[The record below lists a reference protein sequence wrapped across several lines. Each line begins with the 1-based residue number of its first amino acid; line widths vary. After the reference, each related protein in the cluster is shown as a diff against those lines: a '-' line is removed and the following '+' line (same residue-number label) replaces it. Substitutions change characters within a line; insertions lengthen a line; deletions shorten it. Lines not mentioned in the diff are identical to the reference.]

1 MRSRRLRRGPPP
13 EYQGATASRLWR
25 FPSGKFAPAMPD
37 ASLNIGNA
45 RTLRWTDPGVLA
57 FHRQRLGGLDF
68 FREMARGGIP
78 AVPVYSVLDM
88 RLTDVERGYCRFE
101 CDPGP
106 HMVNPVGGIHGGV
119 YAILADSA
127 AGIAAQSWIEEGF
140 VTRTVR
146 LNVDF
151 LRPLTAESGTVVCEG
166 RTAKV
171 GRTVLLSDATIVDGR
186 GRDVGRAQGTFMV
199 VPAGGSGKPAAAPP
213 AAAEREFLVEWG
225 DTDTIRRA
233 SAGRTGF
240 EVMSMIADGRLPA
253 APIAQTL
260 GFRLDSVGDGAA
272 AFLCD
277 PAERQYNPLGIVHG
291 GVPATLIDSAAGC
304 AVHTKL
310 PAGYSFSTVSLTCE
324 FFRAIALD
332 TGPVRC
338 EGRVVKHGRQVSVAD
353 ADVVDRD
360 GRVLVRGTAT
370 CLAHPLR

>member
-1 MRSRRLRRGPPP
+1 
-13 EYQGATASRLWR
+13 
-25 FPSGKFAPAMPD
+25 MPD

-57 FHRQRLGGLDF
+57 FHRRRLGGLDF

-78 AVPVYSVLDM
+78 AVPIYSVLDM

-119 YAILADSA
+119 YAILTDSA

-151 LRPLTAESGTVVCEG
+151 LRPLTAKSGTVVCEG

-171 GRTVLLSDATIVDGR
+171 GRTVVLSDATIVDGD

-199 VPAGGSGKPAAAPP
+199 VPAAESGSPAGDPP
-213 AAAEREFLVEWG
+213 PPAEREYLAEWG
-225 DTDTIRRA
+225 DTDAIRQA
-233 SAGRTGF
+233 SAGSTGF
-240 EVMSMIADGRLPA
+240 ELMSMIADGRLPA
-253 APIAQTL
+253 APIGQTL
-260 GFRLDSVGDGAA
+260 GFSLETVGDGAA
-272 AFLCD
+272 TFLCE

-291 GVPATLIDSAAGC
+291 GVPATLIDAATGC
-304 AVHTKL
+304 AIQTKL
-310 PAGYSFSTVSLTCE
+310 PPGYSFSTVSLTCE
-324 FFRAIALD
+324 FFRAITLE

-338 EGRVVKHGRQVSVAD
+338 IGRIVKHGRQVSVAD

>member
-1 MRSRRLRRGPPP
+1 
-13 EYQGATASRLWR
+13 
-25 FPSGKFAPAMPD
+25 MPD

-57 FHRQRLGGLDF
+57 FHRRRLGGLDF

-78 AVPVYSVLDM
+78 AVPIYSVLDM

-119 YAILADSA
+119 YAILTDSA

-151 LRPLTAESGTVVCEG
+151 LRPLTAKSGTVVCEG

-171 GRTVLLSDATIVDGR
+171 GRTVVLSDATIVDGD

-199 VPAGGSGKPAAAPP
+199 VPAAESGSPAGDPP
-213 AAAEREFLVEWG
+213 PPAEREYLAEWG
-225 DTDTIRRA
+225 DTDAIRQA
-233 SAGRTGF
+233 SVGSTGF
-240 EVMSMIADGRLPA
+240 ELMSMIADGRLPA
-253 APIAQTL
+253 APIGQTL
-260 GFRLDSVGDGAA
+260 GFGLETVGDGAA
-272 AFLCD
+272 TFLCE

-291 GVPATLIDSAAGC
+291 GVPATLIDAATGC
-304 AVHTKL
+304 AIQTKL
-310 PAGYSFSTVSLTCE
+310 PPGYSFSTVSLTCE
-324 FFRAIALD
+324 FFRAITLE

-338 EGRVVKHGRQVSVAD
+338 IGRIVKHGRQVSVAD

>member
-1 MRSRRLRRGPPP
+1 
-13 EYQGATASRLWR
+13 
-25 FPSGKFAPAMPD
+25 MPD
-37 ASLNIGNA
+37 ASPNLGHS

-57 FHRQRLGGLDF
+57 FHRRRLGGLDF
-68 FREMARGGIP
+68 FRAMARGEIP
-78 AVPVYSVLDM
+78 AVPIYSVLDM
-88 RLTDVERGYCRFE
+88 RLTGVEPGYCRFE

-127 AGIAAQSWIEEGF
+127 AGIAAQSWIEEGS

-151 LRPLTAESGTVVCEG
+151 LRPLTAGSGTVVCEG

-171 GRTVLLSDATIVDGR
+171 GRTIILSDAAIFDGE

-199 VPAGGSGKPAAAPP
+199 VPAAEAGSPAGEPPPP
-213 AAAEREFLVEWG
+213 AGREYLAEWG
-225 DTDTIRRA
+225 DTDVIRAA
-233 SAGRTGF
+233 SAGSTGF
-240 EVMSMIADGRLPA
+240 EVLSMIADGRLPA
-253 APIAQTL
+253 APIGQTL
-260 GFRLDSVGDGAA
+260 GFSLEAVGDGAA
-272 AFLCD
+272 TFVCE

-291 GVPATLIDSAAGC
+291 GVPATLIDAATGC
-304 AVHTKL
+304 AIQTKL
-310 PAGYSFSTVSLTCE
+310 PPGYSFSTVSLTCE
-324 FFRAIALD
+324 FFRAITLE

-338 EGRVVKHGRQVSVAD
+338 VGRIVKHGRQVSVAD

-360 GRVLVRGTAT
+360 GRLLVRGTAT

>member
-1 MRSRRLRRGPPP
+1 
-13 EYQGATASRLWR
+13 
-25 FPSGKFAPAMPD
+25 MPD

-57 FHRQRLGGLDF
+57 FHRRRLGGLDF
-68 FREMARGGIP
+68 FREMAHGGIP
-78 AVPVYSVLDM
+78 AVPIYSVLDM

-119 YAILADSA
+119 YAILTDSA

-151 LRPLTAESGTVVCEG
+151 LRPLTAKSGTVVCEG

-171 GRTVLLSDATIVDGR
+171 GRTVVLSDATIVDGD

-199 VPAGGSGKPAAAPP
+199 VPAAESGSPAGDPP
-213 AAAEREFLVEWG
+213 PPAEREYLAEWG
-225 DTDTIRRA
+225 DTDAIRQA
-233 SAGRTGF
+233 SAGSTGF
-240 EVMSMIADGRLPA
+240 ELMSMIADGRLPA
-253 APIAQTL
+253 APIGQTL
-260 GFRLDSVGDGAA
+260 GFGLETVGDGAA
-272 AFLCD
+272 TFLCE

-291 GVPATLIDSAAGC
+291 GVPATLIDAATGC
-304 AVHTKL
+304 AIQTKL
-310 PAGYSFSTVSLTCE
+310 PPGYSFSTVSLTCE
-324 FFRAIALD
+324 FFRAITLE

-338 EGRVVKHGRQVSVAD
+338 IGRLVKHGRQVSVAD

>member
-1 MRSRRLRRGPPP
+1 
-13 EYQGATASRLWR
+13 
-25 FPSGKFAPAMPD
+25 MPD
-37 ASLNIGNA
+37 VSPNLGHS
-45 RTLRWTDPGVLA
+45 RTLRWTDPAVLA
-57 FHRQRLGGLDF
+57 FHRRRLGGRDF
-68 FREMARGGIP
+68 FRAMARGELP
-78 AVPVYSVLDM
+78 AVPIYSVLDM
-88 RLTDVERGYCRFE
+88 RLTEVERGFCRFE

-127 AGIAAQSWIEEGF
+127 AGIAAQSWIEEGS

-166 RTAKV
+166 RTARV
-171 GRTVLLSDATIVDGR
+171 GRTIILSDATIVDGD

-199 VPAGGSGKPAAAPP
+199 VPAAESGSPADVPPPP
-213 AAAEREFLVEWG
+213 AKREYLAEWG
-225 DTDTIRRA
+225 DTDAIRA
-233 SAGRTGF
+233 VSAGSTGF
-240 EVMSMIADGRLPA
+240 ELMSMIADGRLPA
-253 APIAQTL
+253 APIGQTL
-260 GFRLDSVGDGAA
+260 GFSLETVGDGAA
-272 AFLCD
+272 TFVCE

-291 GVPATLIDSAAGC
+291 GVPATLVDAATGC
-304 AVHTKL
+304 AIQTKL
-310 PAGYSFSTVSLTCE
+310 PPGYSFSTVSLTCE
-324 FFRAIALD
+324 FFRAITLD

-338 EGRVVKHGRQVSVAD
+338 IGRIVKHGRQVSVAD

>member
-1 MRSRRLRRGPPP
+1 
-13 EYQGATASRLWR
+13 
-25 FPSGKFAPAMPD
+25 MPD

-57 FHRQRLGGLDF
+57 FHRRRLGGLDF

-78 AVPVYSVLDM
+78 AVPIYSVLDM

-119 YAILADSA
+119 YAILTDSA

-151 LRPLTAESGTVVCEG
+151 LRPLTAKSGTVVCEG

-171 GRTVLLSDATIVDGR
+171 GRTVVLSDATIVDGD

-199 VPAGGSGKPAAAPP
+199 VPAAESGSPAGDPP
-213 AAAEREFLVEWG
+213 PPAEREYLAEWD
-225 DTDTIRRA
+225 DTDAIRQA
-233 SAGRTGF
+233 SAGSTGF
-240 EVMSMIADGRLPA
+240 ELMSMIADGRLPA
-253 APIAQTL
+253 APIGQTL
-260 GFRLDSVGDGAA
+260 GFGLETVGDGAA
-272 AFLCD
+272 TFLCE

-291 GVPATLIDSAAGC
+291 GVPATLIDAATGC
-304 AVHTKL
+304 AIQTKL
-310 PAGYSFSTVSLTCE
+310 PPGYSFSTVSLTCE
-324 FFRAIALD
+324 FFRAITLE

-338 EGRVVKHGRQVSVAD
+338 IGRIVKHGRQVSVAD